1 MSKYIY
7 IINAYLW
14 KQNQATTLLNKLQL
28 PKIENLKIYAKLQN
42 ILTIIF
48 ECYKQNLSIWT
59 AL

>member
-1 MSKYIY
+1 MSKYMHIY
-7 IINAYLW
+7 GKRKSSNNSF
-14 KQNQATTLLNKLQL
+14 KQITITKK
-28 PKIENLKIYAKLQN
+28 KIESLKIYAKLQN